1 MEVKVTLFVRIE
13 PDSRIDESSLTSAD
27 RLRLRASA
35 IDAISNA
42 IEHAENNGFNHPLAG
57 TATVE
62 VYDIEGE

>member
-1 MEVKVTLFVRIE
+1 MEVKVTLFVRI
-13 PDSRIDESSLTSAD
+13 SRIDESSITSAD

-42 IEHAENNGFNHPLAG
+42 IEHAENNGFNHPLAD
-57 TATVE
+57 TTTVE